1 MAPPSARAGFTL
13 IELLVGLAVMGMA
26 ATMVMQVLGI
36 AAILDRREQRGDQ
49 ALDEVIAAEHF
60 LRSQVARLRPLP
72 MVNAETP
79 AIHLRGTA
87 TMLGVAGPPLDRNA
101 SGSLQWFRLIR
112 SAEGALILY
121 TLGMRRTGVDVGGHD
136 LTGWTPHVVIRGVR
150 DLSIAYFGPARGRAP
165 GERLRGWQ
173 SVWWERPTLPEL
185 IRIRIGFAPGDPRVW
200 PDLLIQPQ
208 ATKYGICPVDPTTGR
223 CVEER

>member
-1 MAPPSARAGFTL
+1 MTTPSARTGFTL

-26 ATMVMQVLGI
+26 ATIVMQVLGI
-36 AAILDRREQRGDQ
+36 AAILQRREQRGGQ

-60 LRSQVARLRPLP
+60 LRSQIVRLRPLP

-79 AIHLRGTA
+79 AIHLRGT
-87 TMLGVAGPPLDRNA
+87 TTVLGFVGPPLDRDA
-101 SGSLQWFRLIR
+101 PDSLQWFRLLR
-112 SAEGALILY
+112 SGDGALVLY
-121 TLGMRRTGVDVGGHD
+121 TLGVRRTGVDIGGHD
-136 LTGWTPHVVIRGVR
+136 LSGWTPHVVIRGVD
-150 DLSIAYFGPARGRAP
+150 DLSIAYYGPVRGASP
-165 GERLRGWQ
+165 GERARRWQ
-173 SVWWERPTLPEL
+173 SVWWERPGLPEL
-185 IRIRIGFAPGDPRVW
+185 IRIRVAFAAGDPRVW